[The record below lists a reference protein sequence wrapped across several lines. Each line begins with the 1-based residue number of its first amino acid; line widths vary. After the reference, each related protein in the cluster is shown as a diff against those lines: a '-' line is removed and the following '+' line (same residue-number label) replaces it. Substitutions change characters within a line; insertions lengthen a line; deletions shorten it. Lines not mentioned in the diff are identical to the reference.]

1 MSTQSS
7 DNNKRIAKNTLLLYF
22 RMFFIMLVTLYTS
35 RVVLSVLGV
44 QDFGI
49 YNIVGG
55 ITVMFSF
62 FNTALTSATQR
73 FLSFELGKKNTDG
86 FRTIINVSFIVYV
99 ILSIVIFL
107 LGETIGMWFLT
118 NKMEIPSDKISD
130 AVWVLH
136 FSLLAFIFG
145 MIRTPY
151 NACIIAYER
160 MSFYAIIS
168 IIEVLLRLLIVYL
181 LLLST
186 NNKLIVYSVL
196 TAVVVGIVTF
206 LYVIYNVII
215 FKEARPRKE
224 KDFSVLRKLLGFSG
238 WSVLGSFA
246 TVSAN
251 QGVNIVMNMF
261 FGVSVNAA
269 MGISHQISQAVNQF
283 VSNFQIA
290 FNPQITKNYA
300 SGNNQYLLSLIEHS
314 GKLSF
319 FLMSIIS
326 LPIVVGIDIVLDIWL
341 TVVPEYT
348 EMFCQLIV
356 ISYLIDT
363 FSAPLY
369 MTVQATGKI
378 KAYQICVSILFL
390 MNILLS
396 YAIFSIGFSPQFA
409 LVVRILISILLLAY
423 RLFFIHKSVEIPM
436 KNYVIN
442 GILKPLCLVASI
454 FTLSMFVYT
463 QNEGYLYKL
472 LVLLFIMLIAIL
484 LIYLIGLS
492 SNERKFINEFIF
504 KIKNKRDKL

>member
-1 MSTQSS
+1 MSTETSN
-7 DNNKRIAKNTLLLYF
+7 NNKRIAKNTLLLYF
-22 RMFFIMLVTLYTS
+22 RMLFIMLVTLYTS

-62 FNTALTSATQR
+62 FNAALTSATQR
-73 FLSFELGKKNTDG
+73 FLSFELGRKNEDG
-86 FRTIINVSFIVYV
+86 FRTIINISFIVYV
-99 ILSIVIFL
+99 ILSVVILL

-118 NKMEIPSDKISD
+118 NKMEIPANKMND

-136 FSLLAFIFG
+136 LSLLAFIFG
-145 MIRTPY
+145 ILRTPY
-151 NACIIAYER
+151 NACIIAHER

-168 IIEVLLRLLIVYL
+168 IVEVLLRLLIVYL
-181 LLLST
+181 LVLST
-186 NNKLIVYSVL
+186 NNKLIIYSVL
-196 TAVVVGIVTF
+196 TAAVVGIVT
-206 LYVIYNVII
+206 LIYIIYNVTI
-215 FKEARPRKE
+215 FKEAQPRKE
-224 KDFSVLRKLLGFSG
+224 KDFHILKKLLSFSG

-269 MGISHQISQAVNQF
+269 MGISHQVSQAVNQF
-283 VSNFQIA
+283 VSNFQLA

-319 FLMSIIS
+319 FLMTIIS
-326 LPIVVGIDIVLDIWL
+326 LPIVIGIDSVLNIWL

-348 EMFCQLIV
+348 GVFCQLTV
-356 ISYLIDT
+356 ASYLIDT

-378 KAYQICVSILFL
+378 RTYPICVSSIFL
-390 MNILLS
+390 MNIILS
-396 YAIFSIGFSPQFA
+396 YAIFSLRCPPQLA
-409 LVVRILISILLLAY
+409 LVVKILISVLLLTY
-423 RLFFIHKSVEIPM
+423 RLFYLHKSVRIPM
-436 KNYVIN
+436 TNYLVN
-442 GILKPLCLVASI
+442 GILKPLGLMACVYVAS
-454 FTLSMFVYT
+454 FLLYT
-463 QNEGYLYKL
+463 QNGGRINNFVVLSLITL
-472 LVLLFIMLIAIL
+472 LAIL
-484 LIYLIGLS
+484 FVYSLGLS
-492 SNERKFINEFIF
+492 KNERTFINAAIAKTIH
-504 KIKNKRDKL
+504 KIK